1 MLSISLLSFVIS
13 MIKLELSKS
22 GVLPQISLFFEGP
35 RLGQEEC
42 NLERFAMCFEKRLA
56 AYSLQLLPDPYRDE

>member
-56 AYSLQLLPDPYRDE
+56 A